1 LLRTAL
7 LHRRLPELL
16 MLPRVVLLL
25 LLLLLSLLMPRV
37 LLLGIGLCSSVAAA
51 PWVRSCSKTPS
62 EL

>member
-1 LLRTAL
+1 
-7 LHRRLPELL
+7 